1 MDDHANR
8 EHLEGHMPF
17 QCKPPRREQQMMPF
31 WLSYTILKIEIPHGN
46 YKANPGEIDT
56 PW

>member
-17 QCKPPRREQQMMPF
+17 QCKPPRREQLMMPLLAF
-31 WLSYTILKIEIPHGN
+31 IYNTRN
-46 YKANPGEIDT
+46 IDT